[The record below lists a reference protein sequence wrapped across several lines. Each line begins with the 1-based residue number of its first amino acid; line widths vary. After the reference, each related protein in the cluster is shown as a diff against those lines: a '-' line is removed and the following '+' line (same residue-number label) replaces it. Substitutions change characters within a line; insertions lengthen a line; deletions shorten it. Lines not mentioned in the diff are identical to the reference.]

1 MPGLQHHLV
10 PAEGNP
16 PHEVVVCHNIL
27 AGKNFKEGRESMVLD
42 HLGAGNGSGVIL
54 QLPDIFVF
62 IPILFQH
69 MEKKILGIAAVFLA
83 VEGPEIDLV
92 LIYRKEKE
100 EMEYEPCD
108 AGCYKTD
115 KIPDCIFH
123 FFKLSI
129 SLR

>member
-1 MPGLQHHLV
+1 
-10 PAEGNP
+10 
-16 PHEVVVCHNIL
+16 
-27 AGKNFKEGRESMVLD
+27 MVLD
-42 HLGAGNGSGVIL
+42 HLGTGNGPGVIL

-69 MEKKILGIAAVFLA
+69 IEEKILGIAAVFLA
-83 VEGPEIDLV
+83 VESPEIDLV
-92 LIYRKEKE
+92 LIHRKEKE

-108 AGCYKTD
+108 AGCDKTD

-123 FFKLSI
+123 FLKLSI